1 MITNERQYKITKRQL
16 ASIQH
21 AIKEFNLQEVTE
33 KINSAILAKAEL
45 EALQS
50 EADILE
56 NQIKEYEM
64 LQSGAVTNFQA
75 KSLAEL
81 PSVLIRARIAQRL
94 SQRELADLIGLKEQ
108 QIQRYEAEEYSSASL
123 RRLRE
128 IADALRLNI
137 TEIAEIPPKSNKLEW
152 TKFPI
157 KEMYKRGWFEGF
169 SGSLDAALQEADTL
183 IQSFLSSAVQ
193 KPAIAQ
199 HRKKVRSGAQ
209 IDKYALLAWECRVI
223 NLAVQKKNNIPYQRQ
238 LITPRWIDE
247 LVKAS
252 SQLDGPKL
260 AKAMLR
266 EVGIK
271 LIIEPQ
277 LPNTYLDGAALLYDD
292 FPIIAMT
299 LRFDRLDNFWFV
311 LLHELFHV
319 IKHLQKGKLESVFDD
334 MEALSKEEIELEA
347 DNLTSEALIPESKWT
362 HALARYVRSEQS
374 IISFA
379 SELGISPAIVAGKIR
394 HEANNYVILSNL
406 IGQDEVRKH
415 FPEVSFGV

>member
-16 ASIQH
+16 AGIQQ

-33 KINSAILAKAEL
+33 RINSAVLAKAEL

-50 EADILE
+50 EADVLE

-64 LQSGAVTNFQA
+64 LRSGRITNFQA
-75 KSLAEL
+75 KSLGEL
-81 PSVLIRARIAQRL
+81 PRVLIHARIAQRL

-108 QIQRYEAEEYSSASL
+108 QIQRYESEEYGSASL

-137 TEIAEIPPKSNKLEW
+137 TGIAEISPKSSELEW
-152 TKFPI
+152 TRFPI

-169 SGSLDAALQEADTL
+169 SGSLDAALQEAEAL
-183 IQSFLSSAVQ
+183 IQNFLSSAIK
-193 KPAIAQ
+193 KPAIAH

-209 IDKYALLAWECRVI
+209 IDQYALLAWECRVL
-223 NLAVQKKNNIPYQRQ
+223 NLAAQAKNNIAYQHQ
-238 LITPRWIDE
+238 LISSGWIAE
-247 LVKAS
+247 LVKTS
-252 SQLDGPKL
+252 SQPDGPKL
-260 AKAMLR
+260 AKAMLQ
-266 EVGIK
+266 EVGIN

-277 LPNTYLDGAALLYDD
+277 LPNTYLDGAALLYDN

-334 MEALSKEEIELEA
+334 LEALSEEEIELEA
-347 DNLTSEALIPESKWT
+347 DNLASEALIPESKWT

-374 IISFA
+374 IISF
-379 SELGISPAIVAGKIR
+379 SRELGISPTIVAGKIR
-394 HEANNYVILSNL
+394 HEANNYVILSDL
-406 IGQDEVRKH
+406 VGQDEVRKH
-415 FPEVSFGV
+415 FPEASFGV